1 MDMLNTKGLVK
12 KIADKVI
19 EQIIEESDDIID
31 TVIDKLLEE
40 SDEFMDRIIDKCS
53 FIHSC
58 NGIDKLHLL

>member
-40 SDEFMDRIIDKCS
+40 SDEFMDRIIDKLLEKLMES
-53 FIHSC
+53 F
-58 NGIDKLHLL
+58 GLDDDED

>member
-1 MDMLNTKGLVK
+1 MLNTKGLVK

-40 SDEFMDRIIDKCS
+40 SDEFMDRIIDKLLEKLMES
-53 FIHSC
+53 F
-58 NGIDKLHLL
+58 GLDDDED